1 MTAHTPHTPL
11 WRRVLSPPTT
21 RLGWF
26 SLGFVG
32 AVMLLM
38 FALGMVVGAL
48 NAAGLPNLAGYPWLI
63 ATVLFVLGAPALA
76 AVATGLLALIRGGER
91 SIVVIASVLL
101 PVIVILGEVLVPWLL
116 SL

>member
-48 NAAGLPNLAGYPWLI
+48 NAAGLPNLAGY
-63 ATVLFVLGAPALA
+63 TLGPTLQLPSGYSW
-76 AVATGLLALIRGGER
+76 GLLAQLDQ
-91 SIVVIASVLL
+91 S
-101 PVIVILGEVLVPWLL
+101 
-116 SL
+116 

>member
-1 MTAHTPHTPL
+1 MTTRTPHTPL
-11 WRRVLSPPTT
+11 WRRFLSMPTT
-21 RLGWF
+21 RLGWY

-32 AVMLLM
+32 AVVLLM
-38 FALGMVVGAL
+38 FALGIAVGAL

-63 ATVLFVLGAPALA
+63 TTVLFVLGAPALA
-76 AVATGLLALIRGGER
+76 AIATGLLAVIRGGER

>member
-1 MTAHTPHTPL
+1 MTTHTPHTPL